1 MKLIRTVASVES
13 SLWSF
18 WRRGSGRNSI
28 ISPAN
33 GEMCASQ
40 QPEDGY
46 SLCVCSTV
54 LRLIE
59 IYS

>member
-13 SLWSF
+13 SPWSF
-18 WRRGSGRNSI
+18 WRRGSG
-28 ISPAN
+28 SPAN
-33 GEMCASQ
+33 GEMCVSQ